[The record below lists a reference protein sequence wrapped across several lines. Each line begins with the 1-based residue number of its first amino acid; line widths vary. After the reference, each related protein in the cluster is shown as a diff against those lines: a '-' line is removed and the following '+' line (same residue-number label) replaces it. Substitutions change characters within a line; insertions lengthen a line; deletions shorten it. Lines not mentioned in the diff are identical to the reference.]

1 MENFIVSA
9 RKYRPATFNSVVGQ
23 DSIVNTLKSSI
34 RTNHVAQ
41 AFLFTGPRGVGK
53 TTCARILAKALNCEH
68 MTEDFEP
75 CNECKSCKDFNSNA
89 SMNIYEL
96 DAASNSGV
104 DDMRSLVDQVRIPP
118 QGGKYKIYII
128 DEVHMLSTAAFNA
141 FLKTLEEP
149 PKHAIFI
156 LATTEKHKIIPTI
169 LSRCQIFD
177 FRRITIEDIVRH
189 LEFVAKSE
197 NITIETE
204 ALHVIAQKA
213 DGGLRD
219 ALSIFDQ
226 VVSCSGANVTYQDVI
241 SNLNVLDYEYYFR
254 LTNSITEAQV
264 DQSLVLLDEI
274 YANGFDGQHFISGLS
289 THLRNL
295 IVALNPATLP
305 ILQCTAAQGEKYMA
319 QAKKCK
325 YVYILELLKIANDC
339 DFNYKN
345 SNNKRLSVE
354 LAILKMCR
362 MYDATPL
369 PSISGTPSANIQNSN
384 APVPSASSAAPVKQ
398 AVAPTSTHTEA
409 VVPKPEFV
417 KTQTGHTGLI
427 SIKNRQRNS
436 TSSSNELSSTVT
448 SNPNLPQNIE
458 VTSERV
464 AEHWAA
470 CVAEAVP
477 DTLII
482 LNVLKETMPV
492 FDADRNT
499 VVIEVKNVVQEKEV
513 QDVCWNLKS
522 CLQKRLTNSALEVEV
537 KVNAQTTN
545 VEKKY
550 ITSEEQFKLWADEN
564 EALYELKKRLNLD
577 IL

>member
-9 RKYRPATFNSVVGQ
+9 RKYRPSTFNSVVGQ

-177 FRRITIEDIVRH
+177 FRRITIEDIIHH

-197 NITIETE
+197 KITIETE

-226 VVSCSGANVTYQDVI
+226 VVSCSGSNVTYQDVI

-264 DQSLVLLDEI
+264 DQSLVLLDEV
-274 YANGFDGQHFISGLS
+274 YANGFDGQHFISGMS

-295 IVALNPATLP
+295 IIALNPATLP
-305 ILQCTAAQGEKYMA
+305 ILKCTTAQGEKYMA

-325 YVYILELLKIANDC
+325 YNYMLELLKIGNEC

-362 MYDATPL
+362 LYDASPL
-369 PSISGTPSANIQNSN
+369 PSAPGTPSANTQKSDTP
-384 APVPSASSAAPVKQ
+384 APSAAPSAPVQQ
-398 AVAPTSTHTEA
+398 AVAQKPMHTEA

-417 KTQTGHTGLI
+417 KTQTGHTGMI
-427 SIKNRQRNS
+427 SIKSRQRNS
-436 TSSSNELSSTVT
+436 TSSATQLSSTVT
-448 SNPNLPQNIE
+448 SNPNLPQNVE
-458 VTSERV
+458 VTQEKV
-464 AEHWAA
+464 TENWAA

-482 LNVLKETMPV
+482 LNVLKETTPV
-492 FDADRNT
+492 FDAKRNT
-499 VVIEVKNVVQEKEV
+499 VIIEVKNVVQEKEV
-513 QDVCWNLKS
+513 QDVCWNIKS
-522 CLQKRLTNSALEVEV
+522 YLQQKLTNSSLEVEV
-537 KVNAQTTN
+537 KVDARTTN

-550 ITSEEQFKLWADEN
+550 ITSEEQFKMWAEEN
-564 EALYELKKRLNLD
+564 QALYELKKRLNLD

>member
-9 RKYRPATFNSVVGQ
+9 RKYRPSTFNSVVGQ

-177 FRRITIEDIVRH
+177 FRRITIEDIIHH

-197 NITIETE
+197 KITIETE

-226 VVSCSGANVTYQDVI
+226 IVSSSGTNVTYQDVI
-241 SNLNVLDYEYYFR
+241 NNLNVLDYEYYFR
-254 LTNSITEAQV
+254 LVNNITEAQV
-264 DQSLVLLDEI
+264 DQSLVLLDEV

-305 ILQCTAAQGEKYMA
+305 ILQCTTAQGEKYMA

-325 YVYILELLKIANDC
+325 YNYMLELLKIGNDC

-362 MYDATPL
+362 LYDASPL
-369 PSISGTPSANIQNSN
+369 PSASGTPSANTQKSD
-384 APVPSASSAAPVKQ
+384 APVPSATPSVPVQK
-398 AVAPTSTHTEA
+398 AVEKNPTHTEA
-409 VVPKPEFV
+409 VIPKPEFV
-417 KTQTGHTGLI
+417 KTETGHSGMI
-427 SIKNRQRNS
+427 SIKSRQRNT
-436 TSSSNELSSTVT
+436 TSASNELNSTIT
-448 SNPNLPQNIE
+448 SNPNLPQNVA
-458 VTSERV
+458 VTREKV
-464 AEHWAA
+464 MENWAA

-482 LNVLKETMPV
+482 SNVLKETTPV
-492 FDADRNT
+492 FDAEHNT

-513 QDVCWNLKS
+513 QDVCWNIKS
-522 CLQKRLTNSALEVEV
+522 YLQKKLSNSLLEVEV
-537 KVNAQTTN
+537 KVNAQTTK

-550 ITSEEQFKLWADEN
+550 ITSEEQFKMWVEEN

>member
-9 RKYRPATFNSVVGQ
+9 RKYRPSTFNTVVGQ

-68 MTEDFEP
+68 LTDNFEP
-75 CNECKSCKDFNSNA
+75 CNECASCKSFNSSA

-104 DDMRSLVDQVRIPP
+104 EDMRGLVEQVRIPP

-128 DEVHMLSTAAFNA
+128 DEVHMLSAAAFNA

-177 FRRITIEDIVRH
+177 FKRITLDDIVTH
-189 LEFVAKSE
+189 LTFVAKSE
-197 NITIETE
+197 NITIEAE

-226 VVSCSGANVTYQDVI
+226 IVSFSGSNVTYQDVI
-241 SNLNVLDYEYYFR
+241 SNLNVLDVEYFFK
-254 LTNSITEAQV
+254 LTDLITASNVE
-264 DQSLVLLDEI
+264 QSLILINDI
-274 YANGFDGQHFISGLS
+274 FANGFDGQHFIGGLS
-289 THLRNL
+289 THFRNL
-295 IVALNPATLP
+295 IIGLNPATLP
-305 ILQCTAAQGEKYMA
+305 ILQCTSVQGEKYA
-319 QAKKCK
+319 TQAKNCK
-325 YVYILELLKIANDC
+325 YQNILELLKIANEC

-345 SNNKRLSVE
+345 SNNKRLFVE
-354 LAILKMCR
+354 LSVLKMCKI
-362 MYDATPL
+362 YDTTVLPANPVAPIVQTQNTSTASTPTA
-369 PSISGTPSANIQNSN
+369 SVQTA
-384 APVPSASSAAPVKQ
+384 SASQ
-398 AVAPTSTHTEA
+398 TYTEA
-409 VVPKPEFV
+409 IIPKPEFV
-417 KTQTGHTGLI
+417 KTQTGQTGLI

-436 TSSSNELSSTVT
+436 TSNDSELSSTIST
-448 SNPNLPQNIE
+448 QPNLPQNIE
-458 VTSERV
+458 VTQEKV
-464 AEHWAA
+464 IDVWAQ
-470 CVAEAVP
+470 CVAQTVP
-477 DTLII
+477 ESLVIWNI
-482 LNVLKETMPV
+482 LKETTPIYNSEI
-492 FDADRNT
+492 NT
-499 VVIEVKNVVQEKEV
+499 ITIEVKNIVQEKEV
-513 QDVCWNLKS
+513 MDLRGKIKNYMQLKLS
-522 CLQKRLTNSALEVEV
+522 NTMIEVLVKINSG
-537 KVNAQTTN
+537 TTN

-550 ITSEEQFKLWADEN
+550 ITNEEQFALWAEEN
-564 EALYELKKRLNLD
+564 SALYELKKRLNLD
-577 IL
+577 II

>member
-9 RKYRPATFNSVVGQ
+9 RKYRPSTFNSVVGQ

-68 MTEDFEP
+68 PTDDFEP
-75 CNECKSCKDFNSNA
+75 CNECSSCKSFNSNA

-177 FRRITIEDIVRH
+177 FRRITIEDIIRH

-197 NITIETE
+197 NITVETE

-226 VVSCSGANVTYQDVI
+226 VVSSSGSNVTYQDVI

-254 LTNSITEAQV
+254 LTNNVIESQV

-289 THLRNL
+289 THIRNL
-295 IVALNPATLP
+295 IIGLNPATLP
-305 ILQCTAAQGEKYMA
+305 ILQCTAAQGEKYLA

-325 YVYILELLKIANDC
+325 YNNMLELLKIANDC

-354 LAILKMCR
+354 LAILRMCR
-362 MYDATPL
+362 LYDDSPL
-369 PSISGTPSANIQNSN
+369 PSASGTPSVNSQNSSATN
-384 APVPSASSAAPVKQ
+384 QPTASTAPVQAASVHKPM
-398 AVAPTSTHTEA
+398 HTEA
-409 VVPKPEFV
+409 VIPKPSFV
-417 KTQTGHTGLI
+417 KTQTGQTGMI

-436 TSSSNELSSTVT
+436 TSGSGELSSTIT

-458 VTSERV
+458 VNQEKVEAYWPSCL
-464 AEHWAA
+464 AE
-470 CVAEAVP
+470 VVSGS
-477 DTLII
+477 LII
-482 LNVLKETMPV
+482 ANVLKETTPI
-492 FDADRNT
+492 FDAERNT
-499 VVIEVKNVVQEKEV
+499 VIIEVKNVVQEKEV
-513 QDVCWNLKS
+513 QDICWNIKS
-522 CLQKRLTNSALEVEV
+522 YLQQKLTNSLLEVEV
-537 KVNAQTTN
+537 KVNAQTTH

-550 ITSEEQFKLWADEN
+550 MTSEDQFKMWAEEN
-564 EALYELKKRLNLD
+564 PALFELKKRLNLD